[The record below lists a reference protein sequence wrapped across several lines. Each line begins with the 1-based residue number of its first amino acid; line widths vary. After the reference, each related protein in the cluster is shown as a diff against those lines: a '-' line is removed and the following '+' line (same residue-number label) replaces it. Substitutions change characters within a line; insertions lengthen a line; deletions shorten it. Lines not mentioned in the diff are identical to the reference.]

1 MSQFFD
7 QASLVMVPSGYKNG
21 KVYSQKPLSTDGEL
35 TFTRSNDTAT
45 RVNSSGLIE
54 KVRTSLFTYNTD
66 FTNVAWQKQSTTA
79 VADQVANPVNGAVD
93 ADLFY
98 PNASGTYR
106 AIRRNLSPLVIS
118 EVGIS
123 IYAKAAG
130 KSILFFNDSSG
141 TRQVAFDLSA
151 GTFVNTSA
159 TLISMEALSGGWY
172 RCSFSANTEMLY
184 MCVSDGTG
192 NSSVT
197 ANGTDGIYI
206 WGQQTEYGVPTEFIG
221 VTTSAAVSV
230 GPVANL
236 PRLDYSG
243 GATCPSLLLEPQRT
257 NSVRFSEQ
265 MDNAA
270 WLKLAGVSISANQSV
285 SPDGNTN
292 ADHITWSTSGSSTQL
307 YQVNST
313 SGTSQVLSL
322 FIKYISGSGTGF
334 RLSVGSAVNFGLN
347 LEFSNGGTTLTG
359 TKGTNVSSYKI
370 EDYGNNW
377 FRVSLVPVYAG
388 ANTEYNL
395 FRYSGTGTDVYAIW
409 GAQLESA
416 SATYATSYIPTLSAA
431 VTRGADASY
440 KTGISSLFGS
450 AFTIFIDVLKLEDN
464 GPTRYLVVKGSGGTY
479 ENWIAF
485 EKVSE
490 GVSLIITDGS
500 GNNQVY
506 INKPN
511 IAVGQRLK
519 IAARCQNGSYAFYIN
534 GEQIGI
540 SSAAFTPSVSI
551 FDLHYYDYLGNQ
563 KYNQAMILQPL
574 TNAQLAELTT

>member
-243 GATCPSLLLEPQRT
+243 GCPSLLLEPQRT
-257 NSVRFSEQ
+257 NLLQYSDGLVPAQAFGATLTK
-265 MDNAA
+265 N
-270 WLKLAGVSISANQSV
+270 SIV
-285 SPDGNTN
+285 SPDGYQN
-292 ADHITWSTSGSSTQL
+292 A
-307 YQVNST
+307 
-313 SGTSQVLSL
+313 SL
-322 FIKYISGSGTGF
+322 FTPSGGAGGVTLMTSSFSGYYTISVYLKGSVNGQKVRAFGDLQSTIIDWTITTEWVRYTATFNATNPTGQSIY
-334 RLSVGSAVNFGLN
+334 LLAGSYFTPSQNNPFYVYGAQ
-347 LEFSNGGTTLTG
+347 
-359 TKGTNVSSYKI
+359 I
-370 EDYGNNW
+370 E
-377 FRVSLVPVYAG
+377 AG
-388 ANTEYNL
+388 A
-395 FRYSGTGTDVYAIW
+395 
-409 GAQLESA
+409 
-416 SATYATSYIPTLSAA
+416 YATSYIPTIAA
-431 VTRGADASY
+431 TTRGAEVCNLLSMSSGVASGATAGTLFIELEHKLNSTAGDSFVFGQTNGTFPAGRGY
-440 KTGISSLFGS
+440 IYAADSGFADSFGGGGFAIPQSQTVKMIFRMNSLS
-450 AFTIFIDVLKLEDN
+450 NANIFQN
-464 GPTRYLVVKGSGGTY
+464 GVKGATVSGTAWAAINSIQFRGAY
-479 ENWIAF
+479 ASM
-485 EKVSE
+485 KVKQILFSK
-490 GVSLIITDGS
+490 SALTD
-500 GNNQVY
+500 
-506 INKPN
+506 
-511 IAVGQRLK
+511 
-519 IAARCQNGSYAFYIN
+519 
-534 GEQIGI
+534 
-540 SSAAFTPSVSI
+540 
-551 FDLHYYDYLGNQ
+551 
-563 KYNQAMILQPL
+563 
-574 TNAQLAELTT
+574 AQCIELTTL